1 MNTVQN
7 YDALVSGAT
16 IAADE
21 FITQNA
27 DLIGLY
33 PGDLSQLFNERLLVT
48 PVRYSS
54 ILDHI
59 GLLRSFTPSPLAY
72 HPSHYALIG
81 RGSSIIGFTWISGYL
96 LNDQTNA
103 PLWTTEIRTL
113 AEHVFRLDADAVFL
127 GTTRTD
133 AVGWTKA
140 DISAVSSLIKGFDLL
155 KINIIDYILLYAETN
170 CSYHFETVGEEYLDD
185 KPFVED
191 DLLYYCVACP
201 PKLLR

>member
-7 YDALVSGAT
+7 YDAPASGAT

-21 FITQNA
+21 FITQNV

-33 PGDLSQLFNERLLVT
+33 PGDLSQLLNERLQTT
-48 PVRYSS
+48 PVRCSS

-59 GLLRSFTPSPLAY
+59 ALLRSFTPAPFAY
-72 HPSHYALIG
+72 HPSHYALLG
-81 RGSSIIGFTWISGYL
+81 RGSNIIGFAWLSGYL
-96 LNDQTNA
+96 LEDLTNV
-103 PLWTTEIRTL
+103 PLWTTETRTL
-113 AEHVFRLDADAVFL
+113 AEHIFRLNADAVFL

-133 AVGWTKA
+133 VLRWTKA
-140 DISAVSSLIKGFDLL
+140 NISDVRLLIKGFDLFGVEVL
-155 KINIIDYILLYAETN
+155 DYILLYPDANYSYYYET
-170 CSYHFETVGEEYLDD
+170 SSDKYLDE

-191 DLLYYCVACP
+191 DLLYYCVARP